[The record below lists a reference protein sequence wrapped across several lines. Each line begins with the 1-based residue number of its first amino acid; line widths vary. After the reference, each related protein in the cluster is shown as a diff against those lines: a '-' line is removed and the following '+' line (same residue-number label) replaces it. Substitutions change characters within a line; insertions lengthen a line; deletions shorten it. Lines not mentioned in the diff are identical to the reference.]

1 MFFKDFRSQKLYKE
15 ALQNTFLGGEGGN
28 FPGGQ
33 FSWGAIFL
41 GGLFP
46 GGTFPGGI
54 FPSTY
59 VLIFSLFGETKLTF
73 LLGIIH
79 FVRK

>member
-1 MFFKDFRSQKLYKE
+1 MFFKDFKPQKLYKE
-15 ALQNTFLGGEGGN
+15 ALQNTFLGGGGGQ
-28 FPGGQ
+28 FSGGQ

-41 GGLFP
+41 GGNFP
-46 GGTFPGGI
+46 RGTFSGGI
-54 FPSTY
+54 FPRTY